1 MTREVTVLLDSID
14 KVNHFVNTL
23 AQFNQDVDL
32 ARGKYVVDA
41 KSIMGIFTM
50 DLSKPVTLRTNANEK
65 AANEIFESVRQYVVA

>member
-65 AANEIFESVRQYVVA
+65 AADEIFESVKQYVVA

>member
-65 AANEIFESVRQYVVA
+65 AANEIFESVKQYVVA